1 MNAPVPVC
9 LIFAFVFGFA
19 SIDYAQG
26 PVASPAPSASPS
38 PNPIVLA
45 NRRAAAADRLK
56 MLAQLQIADPLQL
69 DPANPMQRPSGP
81 ANYDETKANPY
92 PMTNPLRMQSGKMVT
107 DSATWWNERRPEILH
122 AFETEIY
129 GRIPVDA
136 PKVTWTVSS
145 VDTSGTEGA
154 TVKKVVGQV
163 DNSGWPAASAH
174 IDLTLYIPKGATG
187 PVPVIVEDVSGNAS
201 VPARDPSGLPL
212 ILAKGWGCATASTYT
227 VQADSGAG
235 FTTGVI
241 GIVNHGQPRQPDQ
254 WGALAAWSWGLSR
267 AIDYLETDKDVDA
280 KRLGIEGHS
289 RWGKTALLAAAL
301 EPRWSIVYASC
312 SGEGGAKPSVRY
324 WGETVDDICGNAEYH
339 WMAGNYLKYAKHW
352 NNLPVDS
359 PDLISLV
366 APRPVFIGCGSTDQ
380 WADPHGQFLAV
391 VAAGPVWKLLGKK
404 DVGTDTQPGAD
415 VALVSGDI
423 AYRMHNG
430 GHTDALD
437 FPAFLEFAAREWGT
451 GK

>member
-1 MNAPVPVC
+1 MNPPARVC
-9 LIFAFVFGFA
+9 LVFVFILGFGPM
-19 SIDYAQG
+19 DRAQV
-26 PVASPAPSASPS
+26 PAASPSASASPS
-38 PNPIVLA
+38 PNPVALA
-45 NRRAAAADRLK
+45 NRRAAAADRRN
-56 MLAQLQIADPLQL
+56 MLGQLHIADPLNL

-92 PMTNPLRMQSGKMVT
+92 PLSNPLRMKNGKMVR
-107 DSATWWNERRPEILH
+107 DAGTWWNERRPEILNDF
-122 AFETEIY
+122 ATEIY
-129 GRIPVDA
+129 GKIPADA
-136 PKVTWTVSS
+136 PKVTWTVVS

-154 TVKKVVGQV
+154 TVKRVVGQI
-163 DNSGWPAASAH
+163 DNSGWPAASGH

-187 PVPVIVEDVSGNAS
+187 PVPVIVEDIPGGGSA
-201 VPARDPSGLPL
+201 PAKEPAGLPL

-227 VQADSGAG
+227 VQADTGAG
-235 FTTGVI
+235 FTNGVI

-267 AIDYLETDKDVDA
+267 VIDYLETDKDVDA

-324 WGETVDDICGNAEYH
+324 WGETLDDLCGNAEYH

-352 NNLPVDS
+352 DELPVDS
-359 PDLISLV
+359 PDLIALV

-391 VAAGPVWKLLGKK
+391 VAAGPVWTLLGKK
-404 DVGTDTQPGAD
+404 DVGADAQPGPD
-415 VALVSGDI
+415 VALTSGDI

-437 FPAFLEFAAREWGT
+437 FPAFLEFAAREWG
-451 GK
+451 K